1 MGCCTRFSVHLS
13 KRSKELLQIS
23 FVQGI
28 ILRYKS
34 KFFSKGNADKKER
47 TDFMAVALKEDYQRA
62 LDEQKQEVRELVMAG
77 LEQIKEG
84 KTKDFNP
91 VCDRL
96 EKKYRDEAISN

>member
-1 MGCCTRFSVHLS
+1 MLI
-13 KRSKELLQIS
+13 KKE
-23 FVQGI
+23 
-28 ILRYKS
+28 
-34 KFFSKGNADKKER
+34 ER

-62 LDEQKQEVRELVMAG
+62 LDEQKKEVRGIVMAG

-84 KTKDFNP
+84 KTKDFNT